1 MNLDQRAA
9 QPMTNRKRLPDRRHN
24 VAFSFEFEGFTYR
37 ASAGHFDD
45 GRLAEIF
52 LDVPGKL
59 GTPLQSNANTAAVL
73 TSLLL
78 QHGVAPEV
86 ISHSI
91 TGPMSIALAE
101 FSKALEQGEQ
111 GEQST

>member
-1 MNLDQRAA
+1 
-9 QPMTNRKRLPDRRHN
+9 MTTRKRLPDRRNN
-24 VAFSFEFEGFTYR
+24 VSFGFEFEGFTYR

-52 LDVPGKL
+52 LDVPGNV

-73 TSLLL
+73 ASLLL

-86 ISHSI
+86 IGHSV
-91 TGPMSIALAE
+91 TGPISIALAE
-101 FSKALEQGEQ
+101 FSKVFPQGEH
-111 GEQST
+111 ST

>member
-1 MNLDQRAA
+1 MKADQKAM
-9 QPMTNRKRLPDRRHN
+9 MTNRKRLPDRRNN
-24 VAFSFEFEGFTYR
+24 VSFGFDFEGFTYR
-37 ASAGHFDD
+37 ATAGHFDD
-45 GRLAEIF
+45 GTLAEIF

-91 TGPMSIALAE
+91 TGPISIALAG
-101 FSKALEQGEQ
+101 FSKVLQQGEH
-111 GEQST
+111 ST

>member
-1 MNLDQRAA
+1 
-9 QPMTNRKRLPDRRHN
+9 MTNRKRLPDRRNN
-24 VAFSFEFEGFTYR
+24 VSFSFEFEGFNYR

-45 GRLAEIF
+45 GALAEIF

-59 GTPLQSNANTAAVL
+59 GTPLQSNADTAAVL

-86 ISHSI
+86 IGHSI
-91 TGPMSIALAE
+91 TGPISIALAE
-101 FSKALEQGEQ
+101 FSKPLQQGEH
-111 GEQST
+111 ST

>member
-1 MNLDQRAA
+1 MNPDQKATRE
-9 QPMTNRKRLPDRRHN
+9 MTNRQRLPDRRNN
-24 VAFSFEFEGFTYR
+24 VSFGFEFEGFTYR

-59 GTPLQSNANTAAVL
+59 GTPLQTNANTAAVL

-78 QHGVAPEV
+78 QHDVAPEV

-91 TGPMSIALAE
+91 TGPISIALAE
-101 FSKALEQGEQ
+101 FSKAFPQGEH
-111 GEQST
+111 ST